1 MPSTGAAPLGFA
13 AEHIRIHRPNRMEYG
28 VCPARTSGAP
38 ASLVE
43 NIRTPIRACPCGALP
58 ILRLIRAWMDTM
70 IGPRRAKGKR
80 RAASPVI
87 RANEGLY
94 MAL

>member
-1 MPSTGAAPLGFA
+1 MPSTGAALLGFA

-38 ASLVE
+38 AGLVE
-43 NIRTPIRACPCGALP
+43 NIRTP
-58 ILRLIRAWMDTM
+58 ILRLIRAWMDTT